1 MERYPVLG
9 FLYSQHRH
17 ASRTPVY
24 KGISR
29 KVPVLVTARRT
40 MKSIASIKG
49 QGSKQTKHSGNPSD
63 CERRSIDTMVDVVE
77 RLNAL
82 LKQVRTA
89 YVVQDYLDPDI
100 QSNMQRA
107 KHEVVA
113 TNPVSSCCSEAS
125 SSSVGITEVWR
136 EKICEWSYQVV
147 DHFEFSREVVSVSI
161 SLLDRFLCTEQ
172 VDKKQFQLAAMTTL
186 YLAIKLTETGKLS
199 MRSMIQL
206 SRGFFTIE
214 QMAAM
219 EMTILR

>member
-1 MERYPVLG
+1 V
-9 FLYSQHRH
+9 
-17 ASRTPVY
+17 
-24 KGISR
+24 
-29 KVPVLVTARRT
+29 
-40 MKSIASIKG
+40 
-49 QGSKQTKHSGNPSD
+49 QGSKQQKRSGNPSD

-82 LKQVRTA
+82 LKQARTA
-89 YVVQDYLDPDI
+89 YVVQDYLDPDF

-107 KHEVVA
+107 KEGVVP
-113 TNPVSSCCSEAS
+113 TNPASSSCSEAS
-125 SSSVGITEVWR
+125 SSSVGITELWR